1 MKKFISDLVTVSSGQ
16 DDAPDNSEIS
26 VAIGETGLGVAYGD
40 YEDIGEYTIISYDLP
55 ISVAGLSVSL
65 SWNDFS
71 AEDASGL
78 MDEDTFVVT
87 FSM

>member
-1 MKKFISDLVTVSSGQ
+1 M
-16 DDAPDNSEIS
+16 
-26 VAIGETGLGVAYGD
+26 GVAYGD